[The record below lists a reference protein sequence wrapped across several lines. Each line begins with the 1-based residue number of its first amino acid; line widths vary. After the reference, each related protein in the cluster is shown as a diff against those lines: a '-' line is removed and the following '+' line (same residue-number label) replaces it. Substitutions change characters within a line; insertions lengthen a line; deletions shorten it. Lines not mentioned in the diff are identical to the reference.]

1 MSLRPFADA
10 VAIWQPGLK
19 ERALAQARL
28 KTIERVNTIET
39 PNGWLLAIRCLPE
52 TNISDVYCEETQI
65 FMAQGADLFPANGK
79 SSPFNAIAIKKDLLE
94 ATRYCAT
101 ATTSDFSAAHLG
113 ENGTLTV
120 MQSHAA
126 LMPIFTAQNKNW
138 LLWSTSL
145 DFAALARPTAP
156 ELDDTIAAMVA
167 SVTNLFAE
175 GRSLI
180 QGIAEEKR
188 GQRIRLKPQQG
199 NRYTNCDDEFLGK
212 PLANAHMDKESCGA
226 ALRKIVLDNLKKDLS
241 DKHTNLLSLSGGRD
255 SSTLALLCQD
265 HLKIPFTTASLTPSQ
280 GDWKSKEL
288 DPILALLKGTPAQ
301 NKLIIDW
308 PDGAYQA
315 NVLNKKPPTAH
326 FVLHPMLCELS
337 TITAKKR
344 VDVYFGGEFCDELIG
359 GGDVLDEWLSDQGL
373 FKSLRRLPIKTQT
386 GTITSRKLIK
396 IYLYTKHRWSN
407 KLLQVKYGD
416 GLPDFIA
423 PDLKKPIRTLLIKQS
438 RFGLTASEQPLH
450 RFHQEYASVLGM
462 NWAACSIMGIRRSFP
477 LLTRE
482 TLTLLRG
489 THAKHRL
496 GPKSKELFTAAF
508 KGLVPA
514 NTLEREGK
522 GFMKLDMPNQNNAA
536 KASPV
541 HRIFD
546 HSAFQSN
553 ELSLLM
559 HIAKN
564 IADEAQDGVHW
575 LVSRYHN

>member
-10 VAIWQPGLK
+10 VALWQPDSH
-19 ERALAQARL
+19 ERKLAQARL
-28 KTIERVNTIET
+28 QKIDRVNTIVT
-39 PNGWLLAIRCLPE
+39 PDGWLLAIRCLPE
-52 TNISDVYCEETQI
+52 TNIGDVYCEEAQV
-65 FMAQGADLFPANGK
+65 FMAQGADLFPTDDK
-79 SSPFNAIAIKKDLLE
+79 SSPFNAIAIKKDLIE

-145 DFAALARPTAP
+145 DFAALARPAAP
-156 ELDDTIAAMVA
+156 ELDDAIAAMVA
-167 SVTNLFAE
+167 SLASLFAE

-188 GQRIRLKPQQG
+188 GQRIRLKPQKK
-199 NRYTNCDDEFLGK
+199 NCYTNCDDEFLGK

-241 DKHTNLLSLSGGRD
+241 GKHTNLLSLSGGRD

-265 HLKIPFTTASLTPSQ
+265 HLKIPITTASLTPSQ

-288 DPILALLKGTPAQ
+288 DSILALLKDTPAQ

-308 PDGAYQA
+308 PDGSYQA

-337 TITAKKR
+337 FITAKKR

-359 GGDVLDEWLSDQGL
+359 GEAVLGEWLADLGF
-373 FKSLRRLPIKTQT
+373 FKSHSKLPIKTQT
-386 GTITSRKLIK
+386 RIVTSRHLIK
-396 IYLYTKHRWSN
+396 TYLNTKHRWSN

-416 GLPDFIA
+416 GVPGFIA
-423 PDLKKPIRTLLIKQS
+423 PDLKNPIRTLLIKGS
-438 RFGLTASEQPLH
+438 HFGLSASEQPLH
-450 RFHQEYASVLGM
+450 RFHQKYAAVLGM

-496 GPKSKELFTAAF
+496 APKSKELFTAAF
-508 KGLVPA
+508 KSLVPA
-514 NTLEREGK
+514 GILEREGK
-522 GFMKLDMPNQNNAA
+522 GFMSVDMPKQTKPP

-553 ELSLLM
+553 ELPLLM
-559 HIAKN
+559 HIANN
-564 IADEAQDGVHW
+564 IADEAQCGVDF
-575 LVSRYHN
+575 LFNKYHN